1 MDYYLDRLE
10 ALHPRLKSTEFVSTL
25 IANIKSVR
33 DLAADAEGRVL
44 TEQVKKM
51 RDLANASEAVAL
63 GPVDSDGKIISS
75 SSN

>member
-1 MDYYLDRLE
+1 M
-10 ALHPRLKSTEFVSTL
+10 HPRLKSTEFVSTL

-44 TEQVKKM
+44 TEDEVKKM
-51 RDLANASEAVAL
+51 RDRANASEAVAL
-63 GPVDSDGKIISS
+63 GPVDSDGKIITS